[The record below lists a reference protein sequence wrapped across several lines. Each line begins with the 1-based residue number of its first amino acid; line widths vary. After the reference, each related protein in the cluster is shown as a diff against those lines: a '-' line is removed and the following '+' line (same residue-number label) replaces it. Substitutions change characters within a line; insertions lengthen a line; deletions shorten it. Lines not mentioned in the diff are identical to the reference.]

1 MIPADSKPLPHR
13 MCRSQQVMSLVLW
26 PVERRSTLIIA
37 VGLMAFPIA
46 WMVLVVGRGTYFG
59 PMRGLFRKITRR
71 YFDTLPSGWALF
83 DVLFYLLPAPAFAPI
98 AIGLSTREGVN
109 ARYVLGG
116 GLVSV
121 LIVVVIRSW
130 SPGYL

>member
-1 MIPADSKPLPHR
+1 MA
-13 MCRSQQVMSLVLW
+13 
-26 PVERRSTLIIA
+26 LI
-37 VGLMAFPIA
+37 VGQ
-46 WMVLVVGRGTYFG
+46 GTDFG
-59 PMRGLFRKITRR
+59 PMRSLFTKITRR
-71 YFDTLPSGWALF
+71 YFDTLPFGCALF
-83 DVLFYLLPAPAFAPI
+83 DVLFYLLPATAFVLI

-130 SPGYL
+130 SRGNL